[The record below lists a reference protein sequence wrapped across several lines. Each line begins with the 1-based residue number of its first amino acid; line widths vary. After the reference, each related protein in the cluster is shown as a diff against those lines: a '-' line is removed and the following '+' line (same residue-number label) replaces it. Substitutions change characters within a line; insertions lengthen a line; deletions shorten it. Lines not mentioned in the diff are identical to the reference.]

1 VLAIV
6 GYYLTLGIALL
17 MSVPSS
23 IGTPTVPDP
32 VGFGLVSGA
41 LLYGGVLWALA
52 AAIMAYRAF
61 GPNDSAIART
71 RLADGLIIIGCGLVS
86 AVLCVVPV
94 PAFASEAA
102 MSLAFMVAAAFG
114 FFGGCG
120 LAGVVVTRSRTVART
135 ELPIEAGGQ

>member
-1 VLAIV
+1 LAIAA
-6 GYYLTLGIALL
+6 YYLTLGIALL

-32 VGFGLVSGA
+32 VGFGLVAGA

-52 AAIMAYRAF
+52 AAIMVYRSF
-61 GPNDSAIART
+61 GQTDSAIVRT
-71 RLADGLIIIGCGLVS
+71 RLADAVIITGCGLVS

-94 PAFASEAA
+94 PAFASETA
-102 MSLAFMVAAAFG
+102 MSQAFMVAAAFG

-120 LAGVVVTRSRTVART
+120 LSGVVVTRSRTVAQS